1 MTSRLAAIRALLLA
15 CALAWVT
22 AWTATAAGGCRA
34 RTPVIAGVPE
44 QVDFNFH
51 VRPILSDRCF
61 KCHGPDDRVR
71 KASLRLDQ
79 KDSAFGDLPSGRRAI
94 VAGRPGRSELVRRIT
109 STDRKVMMPT
119 PDSHL
124 TLDEV
129 EKAILIRWIEQG
141 AEWKTH
147 WAFIPPT
154 RPLPPVVRTTAWG
167 FGEIDRFVLATLESK
182 DLKPAP
188 EADRETL
195 IRRVTFD
202 LTGLPPTIAE
212 IDQFLGDRAANA
224 YERLVDR
231 LLASPRYGERMAAD
245 WLDVARYADSHGYQ
259 DDGMRTMWPWRDW
272 VIGAFN
278 RNLRFDDFITWQLA
292 GDLLPNPT
300 YEQMLATGFNRNH
313 MQSQEGGIVSEE
325 YRTEYV
331 VDRVN
336 TFGRAFLGIS
346 TECARCHD
354 HKYDPLT
361 QKEYYR
367 LFSYFNSVNE
377 TGQIPYSG
385 VPSPT
390 IMVRNASVE
399 EMVDAIRQRTRV
411 LELAT
416 RFDNPAFDA
425 GFQAWLVKAGA
436 NPSVAN
442 PPGLIGYLPLDAGVH
457 GIEYPKPP
465 KPDPKKKKEKKA
477 KPEPP
482 PKPEKIYT
490 FVNATT
496 PKMRG
501 KFAGD
506 KDRLPTTIPGK
517 VGNAQTLLGDG
528 FINIG
533 ERPFAYFDRHQ
544 PFSFGLWFRIEK
556 PGTSGPLV
564 TRSGGVMNGNRGYEV
579 MLRADG
585 TFTAGLHHVA
595 PDNSLEIETTKP
607 VTMKEWHHLALT
619 YDGSSRAAGVRVF
632 LDGQLADTRVLIDR
646 LRQSVIYDRTNGT
659 WGDPPPL
666 RIGKRQDETLQDVSV
681 DEFRVYDRQLTQ
693 LEVAS
698 LGGAATEDPLGAVLA
713 TPPGSRTP
721 AQQAAL
727 REHYV
732 LREEPA
738 FAKPFDELTW
748 LRGQENDALTSLT
761 EVMVMRDRATPR
773 PTFVLARGA
782 YDAPTETVTPGTP
795 RAFGAM
801 PKDLPSNRLGLARWL
816 LAPSHPLTARVMV
829 NRYWAL
835 LFGQGIVATPAD
847 FGSQGRLPTHPE
859 LLDWLATTFVES
871 GWDLKALQKRIV
883 TSATYRQSSVTDAK
897 TLARDPSN
905 EWLARGPSYRLAA
918 EQIRDGALAT
928 SGLMTGTIGG
938 PSVYPYQP
946 PGLWEALATRNATEY
961 VEDKGDSLYRR
972 SLYTIW
978 KRSSPPPS
986 AINFDA
992 AERLFCTVTRQ
1003 RTSTPLQALVLLNDP
1018 QYVEAARAI
1027 AERTMAEGGATARD
1041 RITYAFRLVTSRR
1054 PRPEELALLEKL
1066 FQEEQ
1071 ATFAKDA
1078 KAAAGLLNVGRHRRA
1093 GGPDTPGASAES
1105 AALTVVASTL
1115 LNFDEAVIKR

>member
-1 MTSRLAAIRALLLA
+1 MTSRPVAIRALLLA
-15 CALAWVT
+15 CALAWVA
-22 AWTATAAGGCRA
+22 AWTATAASGCRA
-34 RTPVIAGVPE
+34 RTPLIAGVPE
-44 QVDFNFH
+44 RVDFNFH

-61 KCHGPDDRVR
+61 KCHGPDDRAR
-71 KASLRLDQ
+71 KASLRLDL
-79 KDSAFGDLPSGRRAI
+79 KDSALGDLPSGRRAI
-94 VAGRPGRSELVRRIT
+94 VAGRPSRSELVRRIT
-109 STDRKVMMPT
+109 STDPKVMMPT

-124 TLDEV
+124 ALDEV
-129 EKAILIRWIEQG
+129 EKAILVRWIEQG

-147 WAFIPPT
+147 WAFIPPA
-154 RPLPPVVRTTAWG
+154 RPPLPAVQTARWG
-167 FGEIDRFVLATLESK
+167 RNEIDRFVLASLEAK

-202 LTGLPPTIAE
+202 LTGLPPAIEE
-212 IDQFLGDRAANA
+212 IDRFLADEAPDA

-278 RNLRFDDFITWQLA
+278 RNLPFDQFITWQLA

-300 YEQMLATGFNRNH
+300 YEQILATGFNRNH
-313 MQSQEGGIVSEE
+313 MQSQEGGVVPEE

-367 LFSYFNSVNE
+367 LFSFFNSVNE

-390 IMVRNASVE
+390 IMVKNASVE
-399 EMVDAIRQRTRV
+399 EMVGTIRQRTRV
-411 LELAT
+411 LEQET
-416 RFDNPAFDA
+416 RIDNPAFDA
-425 GFQAWLVKAGA
+425 GFQAWLAKPTALKDA
-436 NPSVAN
+436 
-442 PPGLIGYLPLDAGVH
+442 PGLIAYLPLDAGVH

-465 KPDPKKKKEKKA
+465 KVDPTQKKEKKKA

-490 FVNATT
+490 FVNVTA

-501 KFAGD
+501 KFGGD
-506 KDRLPTTIPGK
+506 KDRLPQTIPGK

-528 FINIG
+528 YINIG
-533 ERPFAYFDRHQ
+533 ERPLAYFDRHQ
-544 PFSFGLWFRIEK
+544 PFSFGIWFRIEK
-556 PGTSGPLV
+556 PGTSGPFV
-564 TRSGGVMNGNRGYEV
+564 TRSGGIMNGNRGYEV

-595 PDNSLEIETTKP
+595 PDNSLEIETTTP
-607 VTMKEWHHLALT
+607 VTTQAWHHLALT
-619 YDGSSRAAGVRVF
+619 YDGSSRAAGLRLF
-632 LDGQLADTRVLIDR
+632 LDGRLMDTRVLIDR
-646 LRQSVIYDRTNGT
+646 LQQSLIYDRTNGS

-666 RIGKRQDETLQDVSV
+666 RIGKRQEETLQDVSV
-681 DEFRVYDRQLTQ
+681 DEFRVYDRQLTRF
-693 LEVAS
+693 EVES
-698 LGGAATEDPLGAVLA
+698 LGGAASDPLAAAFA

-782 YDAPTETVTPGTP
+782 YDAPTEPVTPGTP
-795 RAFGAM
+795 LAFGAM
-801 PKDLPSNRLGLARWL
+801 AKDLPPNRLGLARWL
-816 LAPSHPLTARVMV
+816 LAPSHPLTGRVMV

-835 LFGQGIVATPAD
+835 IFGQGIVATPAD
-847 FGSQGRLPTHPE
+847 FGSQGRLPTHPA

-918 EQIRDGALAT
+918 EQIRDGALAA
-928 SGLMTGTIGG
+928 SDLMARTIGG

-946 PGLWEALATRNATEY
+946 PGLWEALATRNATTY

-972 SLYTIW
+972 SLYTVW

-1027 AERTMAEGGATARD
+1027 AERTMAEGGATERD
-1041 RITYAFRLVTSRR
+1041 QITYAFRLVTSRR

-1078 KAAAGLLNVGRHRRA
+1078 KAAAGLLSVGEHRRA
-1093 GGPDTPGASAES
+1093 DKPAPSAER